1 MSQSPPFENLL
12 GASDHRF
19 AAEAFLSL
27 CEALPQLVWSSNAA
41 RRCDYVN
48 RRWLEFT
55 EAPRS
60 DIVGHELDKF
70 IYPADVDLVLG
81 NWKMA
86 AEKNSGYEM
95 ECRLRS
101 KIGDGHWFFLRAV
114 PLIADN
120 KVARWFITLTDIND
134 QKKQV
139 RALAKEN
146 VQLNDY
152 SENLENQVAIQTRQL
167 RESIKQLEAFSYS
180 LAHDMRAP
188 CRALTNYSQILL
200 RDHASQLAD
209 APRSYLHKIA
219 VAAERLDSFIRDMLV
234 YSRVAHDKMPIDNI
248 NVEQVLSDV
257 IISLP
262 EFQPPLIDLSVRLP
276 LFPVTANETLLAQC
290 FTNLLGNACKF
301 VRDGEKP
308 KVTIYNERRGE
319 RVRIFIE
326 DNGIGIPA
334 ADQERIFNVFERI
347 HHEKVFP
354 GTGVGLSI
362 VRKAVERMG
371 GTIGVESE
379 PGKGSKFWLE
389 LNAGSAKV

>member
-1 MSQSPPFENLL
+1 MSQPPPFEESQS
-12 GASDHRF
+12 ASDGRL
-19 AAEAFLSL
+19 ASLSFRAL
-27 CEALPQLVWSSNAA
+27 SETLPQLIWSSTTDL
-41 RRCDYVN
+41 RCDYVN
-48 RRWLEFT
+48 QRWLDF
-55 EAPRS
+55 AGRPKS
-60 DIVGHELDKF
+60 DIVGHKLDQL
-70 IYPADVDLVLG
+70 IYPDDLERVLAGWKTAADR
-81 NWKMA
+81 NT
-86 AEKNSGYEM
+86 GYEM
-95 ECRLRS
+95 ECRFCS
-101 KIGDGHWFFLRAV
+101 KTGEDHWFFLRAV
-114 PLIADN
+114 PVLKDN
-120 KVARWFITLTDIND
+120 KVARWLITLTDIND

-146 VQLNDY
+146 IQLNDY
-152 SENLENQVAIQTRQL
+152 SENLENQVAIQTQQL

-219 VAAERLDSFIRDMLV
+219 VAAERLDSFIGDMLV
-234 YSRVAHDKMPIDNI
+234 YSRVAHDKMPINEV

-257 IISLP
+257 IVSLP
-262 EFQPPLIDLSVRLP
+262 EFQPPLVDLSVRLP
-276 LFPVTANETLLAQC
+276 LFPVIANETLLAQC
-290 FTNLLGNACKF
+290 LTNLLANACKF
-301 VRDGEKP
+301 VREGEKP
-308 KVTIYNERRGE
+308 KANIYNERRGD

-334 ADQERIFNVFERI
+334 ADHERIFNVFERI
-347 HHEKVFP
+347 HHEKLFP

-379 PGKGSKFWLE
+379 PEKGSKFWLE
-389 LNAGSAKV
+389 LKSGSANV